1 MKALLLNIIPT
12 LLVVLIGIYL
22 VKGSEAEFT
31 NQVSSVSERLFKLD
45 SKIEQLSI
53 KLNKERTL
61 VSVTPTGSK
70 EKPIKATPTVGNDI
84 EARLVMIEYQISSL
98 LDKVNEET
106 APVDNNPVRAVP
118 SATPATAPR
127 TASPEERQERRL
139 NQIQKLENTLTSL
152 PLDQTVI
159 EAVKSKVEAVKSSNE
174 MLTTL
179 NNFEASCSNGMC
191 KVEYET
197 AAGEEL
203 SPDIVENEIAIALS
217 AEFPVSQMGSIVRT
231 ESGYKYTAYFIAPS
245 EDEPNQQK

>member
-12 LLVVLIGIYL
+12 LLLVLIGIYL
-22 VKGSEAEFT
+22 VKGNEAEFT
-31 NQVSSVSERLFKLD
+31 NQVSSVSERLFKLE
-45 SKIEQLSI
+45 SKIDHLSI
-53 KLNKERTL
+53 KLNNEKTL
-61 VSVTPTGSK
+61 APVTSTGLEEESI
-70 EKPIKATPTVGNDI
+70 EATSTVGNKI

-98 LDKVNEET
+98 LEKVNKET
-106 APVDNNPVRAVP
+106 APVDNNPVRASP

-127 TASPEERQERRL
+127 TASPEEREERRQ

-159 EAVKSKVEAVKSSNE
+159 EVVKSKVEAVRSSNE
-174 MLTTL
+174 MLSTL
-179 NNFEASCSNGMC
+179 NNFEASCNNGMC

-217 AEFPVSQMGSIVRT
+217 AEFPVSQMGTIVRT